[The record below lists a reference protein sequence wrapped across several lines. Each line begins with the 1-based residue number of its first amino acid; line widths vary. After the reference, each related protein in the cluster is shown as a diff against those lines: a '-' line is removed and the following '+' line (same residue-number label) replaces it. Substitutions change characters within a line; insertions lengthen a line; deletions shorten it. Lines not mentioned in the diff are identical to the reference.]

1 MLYKKLHLVFYIIY
15 LGDFMCLTR
24 PLSRKRIRWL
34 ANNLRKA
41 FNLQD
46 DIYIPIVL
54 ILEAL
59 GREGCFNLEL
69 APISEMPCAFGEYIP
84 SEKILRI
91 REDIY
96 LDASDGDG
104 FARSTCAH
112 ELGHFIMGHGEEPIK
127 FSRHANSTA
136 IIKPYEDSEWQAN
149 AFAGELLVPKHLV
162 DGLKPMEIVEKCDV
176 TRAMA
181 KYQLYV
187 YKREKF

>member
-1 MLYKKLHLVFYIIY
+1 
-15 LGDFMCLTR
+15 MCLTR

-46 DIYIPIVL
+46 EIYLPIVL

-59 GREGCFNLEL
+59 EREGHFSLERT
-69 APISEMPCAFGEYIP
+69 AINEMPRAFGEYIP

-96 LDASDGDG
+96 LDAADGDG

>member
-1 MLYKKLHLVFYIIY
+1 MRLDYHIIY

-46 DIYIPIVL
+46 EIYLPIVL
-54 ILEAL
+54 ILEDLA
-59 GREGCFNLEL
+59 REGCFNLEL
-69 APISEMPCAFGEYIP
+69 VPISKMPQAFGEYIP

-96 LDASDGDG
+96 LDAADGDG

-136 IIKPYEDSEWQAN
+136 IIKPYEDPEWQAN

-187 YKREKF
+187 YKKEKF

>member
-1 MLYKKLHLVFYIIY
+1 
-15 LGDFMCLTR
+15 MCLTR

-46 DIYIPIVL
+46 EIYIPIVL
-54 ILEAL
+54 ILEDLA
-59 GREGCFNLEL
+59 REGCFNLEL
-69 APISEMPCAFGEYIP
+69 VPIGKMPRAFGEYIP

-91 REDIY
+91 REEIY
-96 LDASDGDG
+96 LDAADGDG

-127 FSRHANSTA
+127 FSKRANSTA
-136 IIKPYEDSEWQAN
+136 IINPYEDTEWQAN

-162 DGLKPMEIVEKCDV
+162 DGLNPMEIVEKCDV

-181 KYQLYV
+181 KHQLYV
-187 YKREKF
+187 YEREKF